1 MCVCVCECA
10 FLFFNITVCCG
21 YIVQVNAYG
30 YNSFLCVWE
39 LTLLS
44 IGVPRGDIHS
54 FESPNEQHPSGYI
67 LAPVLESALYR
78 ALLSDMN
85 LLVDGS

>member
-1 MCVCVCECA
+1 MC
-10 FLFFNITVCCG
+10 LSFFNITVCCG

-30 YNSFLCVWE
+30 YNSFFFFFFLWE

-67 LAPVLESALYR
+67 LAPVLESPLYR
-78 ALLSDMN
+78 ALLSDVN